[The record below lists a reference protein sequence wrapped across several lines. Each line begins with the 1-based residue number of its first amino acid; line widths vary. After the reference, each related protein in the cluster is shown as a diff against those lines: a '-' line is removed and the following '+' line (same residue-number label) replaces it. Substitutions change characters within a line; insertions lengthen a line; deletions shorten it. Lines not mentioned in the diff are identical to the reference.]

1 MRIVRISNDS
11 LEINSAAAHAGWGKS
26 PVLKGAEASNCA
38 VAPESDITCPMSQTL
53 AGKRALILGLANER
67 SIAWG
72 IAQALHQAG
81 AKLAFNYLGD
91 ALEKRVRPLAE
102 SLNAEIIA
110 PCDVSSDSQ
119 IEALFKTVKD
129 QWGGLDILI
138 HSVAFAN
145 REDLQNRFVDTPR
158 EGFRLALDVSAYSL
172 VATAREASKLMSPD
186 KGGTILTLTY
196 YGSEKVMPGYN
207 VMGVAKAA
215 LETSVKYLAHDLGPS
230 KIRVHAISAGPI
242 KTLAAAGAIPN
253 FRDFLGTIEEKAPL
267 RENVSPEDVG
277 ALASFL
283 CEDRARHMTG
293 SVLYVDSGYH
303 IMGA

>member
-1 MRIVRISNDS
+1 MKS
-11 LEINSAAAHAGWGKS
+11 LS
-26 PVLKGAEASNCA
+26 
-38 VAPESDITCPMSQTL
+38 
-53 AGKRALILGLANER
+53 GKRALILGLANDR

-72 IAQALHQAG
+72 IAQALHEQG
-81 AKLAFNYLGD
+81 ARLAFNFLGD

-102 SLNAEIIA
+102 SLGAEIIA
-110 PCDVSSDSQ
+110 PCDVGSDEQ
-119 IEALFKTVKD
+119 IESIFSEVKEK
-129 QWGGLDILI
+129 WGGLDILI

-145 REDLQNRFVDTPR
+145 KDDLQGRFVDTSR
-158 EGFRLALDVSAYSL
+158 AGFALALDISAYSL
-172 VATAREASKLMSPD
+172 VATAREAAKLMSPE
-186 KGGTILTLTY
+186 KGGTIVTLTY

-215 LETSVKYLAHDLGPS
+215 LETSVKYLANDLGPQ

-242 KTLAAAGAIPN
+242 KTLAAAGGIRN
-253 FRDFLGTIEEKAPL
+253 FKDFLGTIEEKSPM

-277 ALASFL
+277 ALTSFL

-293 SVLYVDSGYH
+293 SVLYVDSGMN

>member
-1 MRIVRISNDS
+1 MKL
-11 LEINSAAAHAGWGKS
+11 LEGK
-26 PVLKGAEASNCA
+26 KA
-38 VAPESDITCPMSQTL
+38 VV
-53 AGKRALILGLANER
+53 LGLANDR

-72 IAQALHQAG
+72 IAQALSEQG
-81 AKLAFNYLGD
+81 AKLAFNYLGE

-102 SLNAEIIA
+102 GIGAEIIA
-110 PCDVSSDSQ
+110 PCDVSSDEQ
-119 IEALFKTVKD
+119 IEQFFKTVKEK
-129 QWGGLDILI
+129 WSGIDILI

-145 REDLQNRFVDTPR
+145 KDDLQNRFVDTPR
-158 EGFRLALDVSAYSL
+158 AGFKLAMDISAYSL
-172 VATAREASKLMSPD
+172 VATAREAEKLMPAT
-186 KGGTILTLTY
+186 GGTIITLTY

-215 LETSVKYLAHDLGPS
+215 LEASVKYLAHDLGQK

-253 FRDFLGTIEEKAPL
+253 FRDFLGTIEEKSPM

-277 ALASFL
+277 ALAAFL
-283 CEDRARHMTG
+283 CQDGAKHMTG
-293 SVLYVDSGYH
+293 NVMYVDSGYN

>member
-1 MRIVRISNDS
+1 
-11 LEINSAAAHAGWGKS
+11 
-26 PVLKGAEASNCA
+26 
-38 VAPESDITCPMSQTL
+38 MSTL
-53 AGKRALILGLANER
+53 AGKRAVILGLANER

-72 IAQALHQAG
+72 IAQALHEAG
-81 AKLAFNYLGD
+81 VKLAFNFLGE

-102 SLNAEIIA
+102 SLNAEIIGQL
-110 PCDVSSDSQ
+110 DVGSDTQ
-119 IEALFKTVKD
+119 IESFFKEVKD
-129 QWGGLDILI
+129 KWGGIDILI

-145 REDLQNRFVDTPR
+145 KEDLHGRFVNTSR
-158 EGFRLALDVSAYSL
+158 AGFALALDISAYSL
-172 VATAREASKLMSPD
+172 IAVSREAAKLMDPE
-186 KGGTILTLTY
+186 KGGTIATLTY

-215 LETSVKYLAHDLGPS
+215 LEATVKYLANDLGPQ

-242 KTLAAAGAIPN
+242 KTLAAAGGVPG
-253 FRDFLGTIEEKAPL
+253 FRDFLANVETKSPM

-277 ALASFL
+277 SLVAYL
-283 CEDRARHMTG
+283 CDDRACRMTG

>member
-1 MRIVRISNDS
+1 
-11 LEINSAAAHAGWGKS
+11 
-26 PVLKGAEASNCA
+26 
-38 VAPESDITCPMSQTL
+38 MSTL
-53 AGKRALILGLANER
+53 TGKRALILGLANER

-72 IAQALHQAG
+72 IAQSLHKAG

-110 PCDVSSDSQ
+110 PCDVSSDEQITDIFSQ
-119 IEALFKTVKD
+119 VKEK
-129 QWGGLDILI
+129 WGGLDILI
-138 HSVAFAN
+138 HAVAFAN
-145 REDLQNRFVDTPR
+145 KEDLQGRFVDTSR
-158 EGFRLALDVSAYSL
+158 AGFALALNISAYSL
-172 VATAREASKLMSPD
+172 VATAREAEKLMGE
-186 KGGTILTLTY
+186 KGGTIITLTY
-196 YGSEKVMPGYN
+196 FGSEKVIPGYN
-207 VMGVAKAA
+207 VMGVAKSA
-215 LETSVKYLAHDLGPS
+215 LETSVRYLAHDLGPK

-267 RENVSPEDVG
+267 HENVSPEDVG
-277 ALASFL
+277 ELSAFL
-283 CEDRARHMTG
+283 CQDGARHMTG